1 MVFDVNGDNSK
12 NGNGFYMSI
21 NLTPPIGGDGRT
33 ISANQ
38 IDGGV

>member
-21 NLTPPIGGDGRT
+21 NLTPPIDGGRS

-38 IDGGV
+38 IAGGV